1 MATFSLPAKDVD
13 EWNLN
18 PTVTYRHV
26 LSQSTGVHNALS
38 EDLLDFEIA

>member
-1 MATFSLPAKDVD
+1 MAAFGTKVKEVD

-26 LSQSTGVHNALS
+26 LSQSTGVQ
-38 EDLLDFEIA
+38 